1 MAGKPWRNP
10 AIRLASISACPLSDL
25 RPLSECR
32 SLFHTSQ
39 SGRLGR
45 QRTALRARF
54 LPGNTS
60 RSFPSVLPSPT
71 SERLRD
77 GKSIPLSPV
86 CATVD
91 ASAEEEASQT
101 LRRPAEDLRS
111 RSHLIAFAL
120 LSFLTPPPPETPRPR
135 STTTTTGGGVPRVY
149 LFGELLESF
158 PPSKKEP
165 RRLKCSR
172 LNGSSPSLFRF
183 GSEQPSERCR
193 V

>member
-1 MAGKPWRNP
+1 MCQDGSQTANSIWRQKSVAGKPWRNP

-25 RPLSECR
+25 RPPSECR
-32 SLFHTSQ
+32 PLFHTS
-39 SGRLGR
+39 RLGR
-45 QRTALRARF
+45 QRTALRVLFHREARAVLF
-54 LPGNTS
+54 LQCS
-60 RSFPSVLPSPT
+60 PSPT

-120 LSFLTPPPPETPRPR
+120 LSFLTPPPPETPLPPST

-149 LFGELLESF
+149 LFGE
-158 PPSKKEP
+158 
-165 RRLKCSR
+165 
-172 LNGSSPSLFRF
+172 
-183 GSEQPSERCR
+183 
-193 V
+193 